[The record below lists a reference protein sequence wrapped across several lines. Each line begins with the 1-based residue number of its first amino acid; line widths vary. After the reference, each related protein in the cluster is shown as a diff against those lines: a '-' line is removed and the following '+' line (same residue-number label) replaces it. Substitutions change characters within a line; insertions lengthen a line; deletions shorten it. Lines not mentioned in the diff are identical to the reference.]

1 MSMREWKKYGD
12 CCKNKRFKIGTRDDD
27 LVKKIPIDEEV
38 MKILEEIKKIF
49 FEYYGRYPG
58 EDDFVAWNIPIYN
71 HDMLLDNVYLFREL
85 GFQENHIYAYYKS
98 DGLLPCDINTDL
110 LSQSDIEEFEAL
122 CKEYDELLNEELEG
136 HMNSTQYVINS
147 NTYIN
152 EQVEYALEAIIS
164 SLNDLIR
171 RHSGTNSISE
181 YKITTEVDYCIFSA
195 LKTVRTLQSI
205 DKLREAHLPE
215 CIYALSRGIFENY
228 MYICNIN
235 MDSSL
240 FKDKILPKV
249 DEVNYTFDLHSDGRI
264 NYNKVINRKNEI
276 KTSIRIIIS
285 DLKDNLPYD
294 SDKELYAIFYQNV
307 CQYVHVDVMSAK
319 SYFSVYNPYDEIDPS
334 LIASLI
340 AIILATLLLSKIS
353 QNREIQTQ
361 YTNDVLYLCKNL
373 SYKFINCLE
382 IAKCDEEHTN
392 EIFDLLLDRLKE
404 QF

>member
-1 MSMREWKKYGD
+1 MNSFLEISEEIPCQCGSGKKYGD
-12 CCKNKRFKIGTRDDD
+12 CCKNKRFKIGTKDDD
-27 LVKKIPIDEEV
+27 LVKETTIDEEV
-38 MKILEEIKKIF
+38 MKTLEEIKKIF
-49 FEYYGRYPG
+49 FEDYGINPG
-58 EDDFVAWNIPIYN
+58 ENDFVAWNIPIYN
-71 HDMLLDNVYLFREL
+71 HDMLLENVYLFREL

-110 LSQSDIEEFEAL
+110 LSQSDIEEFESL

-136 HMNSTQYVINS
+136 HINSIQYVINS
-147 NTYIN
+147 DTYIN

-171 RHSGTNSISE
+171 RHSGTNSIRE
-181 YKITTEVDYCIFSA
+181 YKITTEADYCIFSA

-205 DKLREAHLPE
+205 NKLRETHLPE

-249 DEVNYTFDLHSDGRI
+249 DEVNYTFDLHPDGRI
-264 NYNKVINRKNEI
+264 NYNKVINRKTKI
-276 KTSIRIIIS
+276 KTPIRIIIS
-285 DLKDNLPYD
+285 NLKDNL
-294 SDKELYAIFYQNV
+294 
-307 CQYVHVDVMSAK
+307 
-319 SYFSVYNPYDEIDPS
+319 PYDEIDPS